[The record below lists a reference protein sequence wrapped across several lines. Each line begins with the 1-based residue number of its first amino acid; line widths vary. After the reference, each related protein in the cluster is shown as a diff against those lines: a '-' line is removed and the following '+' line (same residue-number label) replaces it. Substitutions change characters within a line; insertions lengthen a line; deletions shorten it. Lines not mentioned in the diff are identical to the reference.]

1 MLAYITIGT
10 NDFQRSVDFYEAIF
24 KVLGYSRLPA
34 WTESWAMWG
43 MKITHM
49 RYSTSVFVLLLTGIP
64 QRRETG
70 QCSHSMQTALTLS
83 GGFMQQASLREGRM
97 KASQGHEPHTAPT
110 FMLPICA
117 ILTGISWHAF
127 VSIILL
133 KQISS

>member
-1 MLAYITIGT
+1 
-10 NDFQRSVDFYEAIF
+10 
-24 KVLGYSRLPA
+24 
-34 WTESWAMWG
+34 
-43 MKITHM
+43 
-49 RYSTSVFVLLLTGIP
+49 
-64 QRRETG
+64 
-70 QCSHSMQTALTLS
+70 
-83 GGFMQQASLREGRM
+83 MQQASLREGRM